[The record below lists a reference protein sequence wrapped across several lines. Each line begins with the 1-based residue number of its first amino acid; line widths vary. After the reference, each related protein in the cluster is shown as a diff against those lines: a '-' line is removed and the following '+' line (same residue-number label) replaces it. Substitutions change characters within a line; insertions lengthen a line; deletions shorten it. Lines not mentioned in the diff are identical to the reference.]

1 MEKHLSREQLLK
13 YRDRALLPAE
23 LIEVDGHLASCDS
36 CLTQLTELGSSGI
49 STLSSIFEAR
59 DEHLTYE
66 QMDAWVEGTMDSD
79 ERELVMSHIGLCE
92 FCAEQLKGYEKYAPV
107 MSAVITPPAQP
118 APTLGERIRGF
129 FRTPQFALITAGLA
143 VLLILSPLA
152 FRRSPQSGVPA
163 ALQPEAI
170 RDLPQTRDK
179 GLIYPVSEVVEER
192 QPILQWKATTGETT
206 VYLYDSAHREIIH
219 SPAMAENHWL
229 VPVVLDRG
237 AVYNWEV
244 RTAVETKQ
252 ASFRVLSESSEK
264 ELAEARSSNA
274 GPRAVGQL
282 EQGMGL
288 LSLAEQD
295 FAKLVKEDPGS
306 KDARDLLDQVKRL
319 RDR

>member
-23 LIEVDGHLASCDS
+23 LVEVDGHLASCEP
-36 CLTQLTELGSSGI
+36 CRAELAEI
-49 STLSSIFEAR
+49 AAPATTTLSSIFEAR

-92 FCAEQLKGYEKYAPV
+92 FCAQQLKAYERYAPA

-118 APTLGERIRGF
+118 APSLGERIRGF
-129 FRTPQFALITAGLA
+129 FRTPQFAMIATGLA
-143 VLLILSPLA
+143 VVLILIPLA
-152 FRRSPQSGVPA
+152 VRKSPQAGVTA
-163 ALQPEAI
+163 ALEPQAI

-179 GLIYPVSEVVEER
+179 SLIYPVSEVVEER
-192 QPILQWKATTGETT
+192 QPILHWKATNGETT

-237 AVYNWEV
+237 AVYHWEV

-252 ASFRVLSESSEK
+252 ASFRVLSEPGEK
-264 ELAEARSSNA
+264 ELTEARSSKV
-274 GPRAVGQL
+274 GPKAIGQL

-306 KDARDLLDQVKRL
+306 KDARDLLDQVERL
-319 RDR
+319 KNR